1 LSGHM
6 TLLEMIDV
14 GGWLDEVDLRAFD
27 DPESNKEMART
38 FAALDYART
47 KMAADFDASG
57 AWASS
62 GAKTAAAWLSTT
74 NRTPLNESRGLVRR
88 GRRLRHLP
96 YFEEAWAAGL
106 ITAAHIDVVARVRR
120 PATEWALARD
130 EPLLVEQA
138 KTLQFRDFVRVIAYW
153 ELHADP
159 IGAEEA
165 AERAIDGRDVY
176 LTPSLGGIFLG
187 RITLDPISGAQV
199 HGELARIVNELYQAD
214 HTEAA
219 DRLGR
224 SPKVD
229 ELRRTNR
236 QRWADALV
244 EMAVRSGTAP
254 ANGRRPEPL
263 FSVMVN
269 HEALIGPMCQMA
281 QSGIVLPPGSLLRW
295 LEQADFERAVF
306 LPGRG
311 KRDVALL
318 HRSPAP
324 RPRVAGSRM
333 RPSLLRHGGR
343 PLPGR
348 PHHRMAPGRF
358 DQPRERQDAL
368 RLPQSTAQPET
379 PTAGGIGSLDS
390 SFPVVMTTT
399 DFGGSDPFGTESPNR
414 RWHLS

>member
-1 LSGHM
+1 M

-263 FSVMVN
+263 FSVLVN

-306 LPGRG
+306 LP
-311 KRDVALL
+311 DN
-318 HRSPAP
+318 
-324 RPRVAGSRM
+324 RVEVSETSRFFTGA
-333 RPSLLRHGGR
+333 LRHALELR
-343 PLPGR
+343 DLECAHPYCD
-348 PHHRMAPGRF
+348 MAVDRCQA
-358 DQPRERQDAL
+358 DHIIE
-368 RLPQSTAQPET
+368 
-379 PTAGGIGSLDS
+379 
-390 SFPVVMTTT
+390 
-399 DFGGSDPFGTESPNR
+399 
-414 RWHLS
+414 WHLGGLTNQKNGRMLCAFHNRLRNQRPPPPEE